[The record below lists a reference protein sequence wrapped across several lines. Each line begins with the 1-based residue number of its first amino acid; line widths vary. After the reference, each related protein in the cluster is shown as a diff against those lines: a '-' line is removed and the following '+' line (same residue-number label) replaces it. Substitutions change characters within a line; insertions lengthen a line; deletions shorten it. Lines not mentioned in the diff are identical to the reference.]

1 LTVEAADLLTRSR
14 IENEV
19 LSEMA
24 GLTSTGHPYDDV
36 VHGLLDLI
44 EHVVSSPFLGVSIRE
59 LEGVAHYVRLGRE
72 ADRSWGEGVAEG
84 VAKTL
89 DSILQSGSHA
99 MAGTQ
104 HHSISAPAAWI
115 MSFTAR
121 SRSGRLGSLVIAAQ
135 APLTLTPEEEQL
147 MGRLVQ
153 QTLLVLD
160 HALLLEKIEHLE
172 VEDQLTGVVNQH
184 RLLEILEYEMRRHR
198 FTGKWLALS
207 MIDVEGLDSINRS
220 YGRRYGNH
228 ILQKLAGM
236 LQSSVRPID
245 VVARHGHDEFAVV
258 LPEMTEED
266 GRRLVEELHQRFGAM
281 EFAGGEVRLTAGT
294 AHVKPDETLT
304 AEAFLRRGEQALH
317 EAKRYERGWSTMWES
332 SARLL
337 PRS

>member
-1 LTVEAADLLTRSR
+1 MEAENLLARSR

-24 GLTSTGHPYDDV
+24 SLTATDHPYDDLV
-36 VHGLLDLI
+36 RALLDQI
-44 EHVVSSPFLGVSIRE
+44 EHVVSSPLLGVSIRE
-59 LEGVAHYVRLGRE
+59 TELVAHYVRTDRE
-72 ADRSWGEGVAEG
+72 LDPEWGEGVAAS
-84 VAKTL
+84 VAEL
-89 DSILQSGSHA
+89 MDPMLQGGSRA
-99 MAGTQ
+99 PVGTH
-104 HHSISAPAAWI
+104 HHSISAPSAW
-115 MSFTAR
+115 MASFTAG

-135 APLTLTPEEEQL
+135 APLVLTPAEEQL
-147 MGRLVQ
+147 MLRLVQ
-153 QTLLVLD
+153 HVLLVLD
-160 HALLLEKIEHLE
+160 HALLLEKIEHLQ
-172 VEDQLTGVVNQH
+172 VEDQLTGVINQH

-236 LQSSVRPID
+236 LQESVRPID

-266 GRRLVEELHQRFGAM
+266 GQRLVDELHARFGAM

-294 AHVKPDETLT
+294 THVKPDETLT

-317 EAKRYERGWSTMWES
+317 EAKRYERGWSTMWGTS
-332 SARLL
+332 VRLL
-337 PRS
+337 PRT

>member
-1 LTVEAADLLTRSR
+1 MEAEALLTRSR
-14 IENEV
+14 IENDV

-24 GLTSTGHPYDDV
+24 SLTTSAHPYDDV
-36 VHGLLDLI
+36 VHGLLNLI
-44 EHVVSSPFLGVSIRE
+44 EQVVSSPFLGVSIRE
-59 LEGVAHYVRLGRE
+59 MEQVAHYVRT
-72 ADRSWGEGVAEG
+72 DRDMDRAWGEEIAGGVAE
-84 VAKTL
+84 TL
-89 DSILQSGSHA
+89 DPILQSGSRAHV
-99 MAGTQ
+99 GTH
-104 HHSISAPAAWI
+104 HHSISAPPAWI
-115 MSFTAR
+115 TSFTAG
-121 SRSGRLGSLVIAAQ
+121 SRSGRLGSLVIASQ
-135 APLTLTPEEEQL
+135 APLVLTSAEEQL
-147 MGRLVQ
+147 MLRLVQ
-153 QTLLVLD
+153 QAVLVLD

-172 VEDQLTGVVNQH
+172 VEDQLTGVLNQH
-184 RLLEILEYEMRRHR
+184 RLLEVLEYEMRRHR

-266 GRRLVEELHQRFGAM
+266 GRRLVEELHERFGAM

-317 EAKRYERGWSTMWES
+317 EAKRYERGWSTMWGS

-337 PRS
+337 PRT

>member
-1 LTVEAADLLTRSR
+1 MELDDLLARAR
-14 IENEV
+14 IENDV
-19 LSEMA
+19 LSEMVR
-24 GLTSTGHPYDDV
+24 LTTTDYPYDDV

-59 LEGVAHYVRLGRE
+59 TEQVAHYVRTDRE
-72 ADRSWGEGVAEG
+72 MDHAWGEEVAAGVATIMDRMLR
-84 VAKTL
+84 A
-89 DSILQSGSHA
+89 GSHA
-99 MAGTQ
+99 KLGAQ
-104 HHSISAPAAWI
+104 RHSIASPPAWI
-115 MSFTAR
+115 ASFTAG
-121 SRSGRLGSLVIAAQ
+121 SRSTRVGSLVIASQ
-135 APLTLTPEEEQL
+135 APLVLSPVEEGL
-147 MGRLVQ
+147 MLRLVQ
-153 QTLLVLD
+153 HVLLVLD
-160 HALLLEKIEHLE
+160 HALLLERIEHLE

-207 MIDVEGLDSINRS
+207 IIDVEGLESINRS

-245 VVARHGHDEFAVV
+245 VVARHGHDEFAIV

-266 GRRLVEELHQRFGAM
+266 GQRLLDELHERFGAL
-281 EFAGGEVRLTAGT
+281 EFAGGDVRLTGGT

-304 AEAFLRRGEQALH
+304 AEEFLHRGEGALH

>member
-1 LTVEAADLLTRSR
+1 MEAEDLLTRSR

-24 GLTSTGHPYDDV
+24 SLTTTGHPYDDV

-59 LEGVAHYVRLGRE
+59 MEQVAHYVRT
-72 ADRSWGEGVAEG
+72 DRDTDRAWGEGVADG
-84 VAKTL
+84 VAEML
-89 DSILQSGSHA
+89 DPILQSGSHA
-99 MAGTQ
+99 QVGTQ
-104 HHSISAPAAWI
+104 RHNISAPPAWI
-115 MSFTAR
+115 TSFTAG

-135 APLTLTPEEEQL
+135 TPLVLAPAEEQL
-147 MGRLVQ
+147 MLRLVQ
-153 QTLLVLD
+153 QALLVLD
-160 HALLLEKIEHLE
+160 HALLLEKIEQLE
-172 VEDQLTGVVNQH
+172 VEDQLTGVINQH

-228 ILQKLAGM
+228 ILQKLAAM

-245 VVARHGHDEFAVV
+245 VVARHGHDEFAIV

-266 GRRLVEELHQRFGAM
+266 GRRLVEELHERFGAM

-317 EAKRYERGWSTMWES
+317 EAKRYERGWSTMWGT

>member
-1 LTVEAADLLTRSR
+1 MDAEALLARLR

-24 GLTSTGHPYDDV
+24 SLTTTGHPYDDL
-36 VHGLLDLI
+36 VHGLLNLI

-59 LEGVAHYVRLGRE
+59 IEGVAHYVRT
-72 ADRSWGEGVAEG
+72 DRDTDRTWAEG
-84 VAKTL
+84 VAAGIAHML
-89 DSILQSGSHA
+89 DPILQSDSRA
-99 MAGTQ
+99 QVGTRR
-104 HHSISAPAAWI
+104 HSMSAPSAWI
-115 MSFTAR
+115 TSFTAG
-121 SRSGRLGSLVIAAQ
+121 SRSGRLASLVIAAQ
-135 APLTLTPEEEQL
+135 APLVLGTAEEQL
-147 MGRLVQ
+147 MLRLMQ

-172 VEDQLTGVVNQH
+172 VEDELTGVLNQH

-198 FTGKWLALS
+198 YTGKWLALS
-207 MIDVEGLDSINRS
+207 MIDVDGLDSINRS

-228 ILQKLAGM
+228 ILQKLAAM
-236 LQSSVRPID
+236 LQANVRPVD
-245 VVARHGHDEFAVV
+245 VVARHGHDEFAIV

-266 GRRLVEELHQRFGAM
+266 GQRLVEELHERFGAM

-304 AEAFLRRGEQALH
+304 AEAFLRRGEGALH
-317 EAKRYERGWSTMWES
+317 EAKHYERGWSTMWS
-332 SARLL
+332 TNARLL

>member
-1 LTVEAADLLTRSR
+1 MDAEALLSRSR

-24 GLTSTGHPYDDV
+24 SLTTTDHPYDDV
-36 VHGLLDLI
+36 VQGLLDLI

-59 LEGVAHYVRLGRE
+59 VEGVAHYVRT
-72 ADRSWGEGVAEG
+72 DRDMDHAWAEG
-84 VAKTL
+84 VAAGVVQWL
-89 DSILQSGSHA
+89 DPVLQSGSRA
-99 MAGTQ
+99 QMGTQ
-104 HHSISAPAAWI
+104 HHSIASPSAWI
-115 MSFTAR
+115 TSFTAC

-135 APLTLTPEEEQL
+135 APLTLKPEEQQL
-147 MGRLVQ
+147 MQRLVQ
-153 QTLLVLD
+153 QALLVLD
-160 HALLLEKIEHLE
+160 HALLLERIEHLE
-172 VEDQLTGVVNQH
+172 VEDQLTGVLNQH

-245 VVARHGHDEFAVV
+245 VVARYGHDEFAVV

-266 GRRLVEELHQRFGAM
+266 GRRLVEELHERFGAM
-281 EFAGGEVRLTAGT
+281 EFAGGEVQLTAGT
-294 AHVKPDETLT
+294 AHVKPDEILT

-317 EAKRYERGWSTMWES
+317 EAKRYERGWSTMWS
-332 SARLL
+332 STARLL

>member
-1 LTVEAADLLTRSR
+1 
-14 IENEV
+14 
-19 LSEMA
+19 MA
-24 GLTSTGHPYDDV
+24 GLTSTGHPYDDL

-59 LEGVAHYVRLGRE
+59 LEGVSHYVRLGRE
-72 ADRSWGEGVAEG
+72 AERSWGEGVAAG

-89 DSILQSGSHA
+89 DPILQSGSQA
-99 MAGTQ
+99 VAGMQ
-104 HHSISAPAAWI
+104 HHSLSAPAAWI
-115 MSFTAR
+115 MTFTAS
-121 SRSGRLGSLVIAAQ
+121 SRSGRMGSLVIAAQ
-135 APLTLTPEEEQL
+135 APLTLAPTEEQL
-147 MGRLVQ
+147 MRRLVQ

-160 HALLLEKIEHLE
+160 HALLLETIEQLE
-172 VEDQLTGVVNQH
+172 VEDQLTGVINQH

-266 GRRLVEELHQRFGAM
+266 GRRLVEQLHERFGAM

-332 SARLL
+332 GARLL

>member
-59 LEGVAHYVRLGRE
+59 LEGVAHYVRMGRE

-89 DSILQSGSHA
+89 DPILQSGSHA
-99 MAGTQ
+99 VAGTQ
-104 HHSISAPAAWI
+104 HHSISAPAAWV

-135 APLTLTPEEEQL
+135 APLTLTPAEEQL

-160 HALLLEKIEHLE
+160 HALLLEEIEQLE

-266 GRRLVEELHQRFGAM
+266 GRRLVDELHQRFGAM

-337 PRS
+337 PRF

>member
-1 LTVEAADLLTRSR
+1 MDAADLLARSK
-14 IENEV
+14 IENGV

-24 GLTSTGHPYDDV
+24 ALATTAHPYDDV

-44 EHVVSSPFLGVSIRE
+44 EQVVSSPFLGVSIRE
-59 LEGVAHYVRLGRE
+59 TQQVAHYVRAGRDM
-72 ADRSWGEGVAEG
+72 DRTWSEGVAAGMAE
-84 VAKTL
+84 VL
-89 DSILQSGSHA
+89 DRSLHSGSPVQ
-99 MAGTQ
+99 GGKQQ
-104 HHSISAPAAWI
+104 HRIPVPAAWAA
-115 MSFTAR
+115 SFTAC
-121 SRSGRLGSLVIAAQ
+121 SRSGRLGALVIAAP
-135 APLTLTPEEEQL
+135 APLVLAPEEEQL
-147 MGRLVQ
+147 MLRLVQ
-153 QTLLVLD
+153 QAVLVLE
-160 HALLLEKIEHLE
+160 HALLLEKLDQLE
-172 VEDQLTGVVNQH
+172 VEDQLTGVLNQH
-184 RLLEILEYEMRRHR
+184 RLLEILEYELRRHR

-266 GRRLVEELHQRFGAM
+266 GRLVVDELHRRFGAM

-304 AEAFLRRGEQALH
+304 AEEFLRRGEQALH
-317 EAKRYERGWSTMWES
+317 EAKRYERGWSTMWGT